1 MHAAITPRLHEMMM
15 STPDLLAEQWPIPTT
30 RELFLGFLGLG
41 MTAFGGALP
50 LAHRMIVER
59 RKWLTDPEFV
69 ELLGLCQFLP
79 GGNII
84 NLSVA
89 LGMKFRG
96 WKGAVAGI
104 TGLIAVP
111 SMVVILLGMIYQHF
125 QHDPN
130 VKHLFAGLAA
140 AAAGLL
146 IQMAVKIA
154 LPLRKNLVLA
164 AVAVICF
171 IAIAFL
177 RIPLLWVMLVMTP
190 ISVVLTARYGDRFA
204 AKPQAVPA
212 QREGKQEGAQ

>member
-1 MHAAITPRLHEMMM
+1 M
-15 STPDLLAEQWPIPTT
+15 STPDLLAEQRPIPTT